1 MNSSLLRS
9 PLTHKQISCS
19 PSPGSSDAGAIARA
33 GCAGPLCQYVMIH
46 QHQTGEGG
54 TGSAEPWAH
63 LRSAAEGLCWK
74 HNTVLNKIK
83 TSRWCSAC
91 KAGVTPRKLWF
102 PREKQLRALQEGKR
116 KKAPHFGSVSP
127 MCRSWPRG
135 AGEPP
140 PGSPG
145 SSRQPLRG
153 DGRPSSLGR
162 RRCSRQHRDAL
173 KLLGDDFMSSR
184 WLVSTTKY

>member
-33 GCAGPLCQYVMIH
+33 GCAGPLCQHVVIH

-54 TGSAEPWAH
+54 TGSAEPRAH
-63 LRSAAEGLCWK
+63 LRSAAKGLCWK
-74 HNTVLNKIK
+74 HSTVLNKIK

-102 PREKQLRALQEGKR
+102 PREKQLRALQEGKGKR
-116 KKAPHFGSVSP
+116 LPISGVSP
-127 MCRSWPRG
+127 RCVG
-135 AGEPP
+135 AGPGERESLRRDLQAA
-140 PGSPG
+140 PGSHCVGTATPAASGGGDAAG
-145 SSRQPLRG
+145 STAMPLN
-153 DGRPSSLGR
+153 
-162 RRCSRQHRDAL
+162 CSVMIL
-173 KLLGDDFMSSR
+173 
-184 WLVSTTKY
+184 